1 LLAGEDEMVA
11 YVAGD
16 EMLIPSSVFF
26 FFSELKILVNILSRL
41 LWCYVVCALPYLGAA
56 PDTLVDMVC

>member
-26 FFSELKILVNILSRL
+26 PFSELKIMVNILSRL
-41 LWCYVVCALPYLGAA
+41 LWCYVVCFPPLPWGR
-56 PDTLVDMVC
+56 T